1 MPSPGPSGFHACRDA
16 RHILHSPC
24 SPILV
29 AIINNIHHTKI
40 RKLEI
45 QQDQYRNTILHQRD
59 VFENYLK
66 HAGRCIYFADSTAL
80 KDYGE
85 FYFAALSYAPAELRG
100 DMITANQL
108 MLQDEWEEATPI
120 IESIATKI
128 HRNPH
133 IM

>member
-1 MPSPGPSGFHACRDA
+1 MLANSFAFPEIDLSLSISV
-16 RHILHSPC
+16 ILALC
-24 SPILV
+24 AIVSPILV
-29 AIINNIHHTKI
+29 AIINNIHHTKV

-59 VFENYLK
+59 VFENY
-66 HAGRCIYFADSTAL
+66 STAL